1 MKLLLALLEKLLS
14 KLKIKTGKL
23 LIFKMFIFVYRFAS
37 RTRIKVGRALSFNK
51 TPSKL
56 KRAVSTMM
64 SPVLSL
70 TNNGHALTPSTQL
83 ANMHLASCTNLNVSP
98 FYEHNGRHSC
108 SLMKIKK
115 DSSRNTKLQLT
126 H

>member
-1 MKLLLALLEKLLS
+1 MVCWA
-14 KLKIKTGKL
+14 I
-23 LIFKMFIFVYRFAS
+23 IIHYFFRFAS

-70 TNNGHALTPSTQL
+70 TNSGPGAHALTPSTQL
-83 ANMHLASCTNLNVSP
+83 ANMHLASCTNLNVSL
-98 FYEHNGRHSC
+98 FKNRNSRHSLS
-108 SLMKIKK
+108 SLTNIKK
-115 DSSRNTKLQLT
+115 YVTPF
-126 H
+126 

>member
-1 MKLLLALLEKLLS
+1 MKINIDCMKLIYLCIS
-14 KLKIKTGKL
+14 T
-23 LIFKMFIFVYRFAS
+23 IFYRFAS

-70 TNNGHALTPSTQL
+70 TNNGVLGTHALTPSTQL

-98 FYEHNGRHSC
+98 LIEHNSRHSC
-108 SLMKIKK
+108 TLTKVKK
-115 DSSRNTKLQLT
+115 HVKRNSKLRMSS
-126 H
+126 